1 MVDKILN
8 TLQEFSKRR
17 SDIGLNAVMAFFY
30 IAQQCE
36 DQNRIDGIP
45 MQEVKG
51 FLGDTSANTSRII
64 KTLAK
69 FTAKRTSGLNVVET
83 YESPLDG
90 RHKLCK
96 LTPKGKKLY
105 EDLKLSMN

>member
-1 MVDKILN
+1 
-8 TLQEFSKRR
+8 
-17 SDIGLNAVMAFFY
+17 
-30 IAQQCE
+30 
-36 DQNRIDGIP
+36 

-69 FTAKRTSGLNVVET
+69 FTAKRTNGLNVIET
-83 YESPLDG
+83 CESPIDG

-105 EDLKLSMN
+105 QDLKLSMN